1 MAAFAKSAMVLL
13 SVMTLIEVSFA
24 VVYTVGE
31 SQGWTTHVDYK
42 SWAANKTFHVGDI
55 INFQYNA
62 KNNDVIE
69 VSREDFHTCNLRSP
83 LAFFSSGR
91 DMINMSYPRHYYY
104 VCTTPGHCLDG
115 QKVDIRVLK
124 IPKSTPPTPSPTP
137 TPNPRTSPSPSPSA
151 TPKPSTSPSAA
162 PKPSPNPSPSATP
175 RPSPSPSPI
184 ATPPSPGAT
193 PRPSPSPSPIATP
206 PSPSTTPNPST
217 SPSPS
222 TNTSSSP
229 KSSAAPPYDH
239 SIPPVAQAPA
249 PSKKSA
255 ASTMVSSKGLLAIQ
269 LLMALCFLAYF

>member
-24 VVYTVGE
+24 VVYTVGD

-55 INFQYNA
+55 INFQYDA
-62 KNNDVIE
+62 IYNDVIE

-83 LAFFSSGR
+83 LAFFNSGR

-104 VCTTPGHCLDG
+104 VCTAPGHCLDG

-124 IPKSTPPTPSPTP
+124 IPKSTPTPSPTP
-137 TPNPRTSPSPSPSA
+137 TPNPSTSPSPSPSA
-151 TPKPSTSPSAA
+151 TPK
-162 PKPSPNPSPSATP
+162 PSPSATP

-184 ATPPSPGAT
+184 ATPPSPSA
-193 PRPSPSPSPIATP
+193 
-206 PSPSTTPNPST
+206 TPNPST

-222 TNTSSSP
+222 TNASSSP
-229 KSSAAPPYDH
+229 KSSAAPPHVH

-255 ASTMVSSKGLLAIQ
+255 ASSMVSSKGLLAIQ

>member
-24 VVYTVGE
+24 VVYTVGD
-31 SQGWTTHVDYK
+31 SQGWTTHVNYK

-55 INFQYNA
+55 INFQYDA
-62 KNNDVIE
+62 IYNDVIE

-83 LAFFSSGR
+83 LAFFNSGR

-104 VCTTPGHCLDG
+104 VCTAPGHCLDG

-124 IPKSTPPTPSPTP
+124 IPKSTPTPSPSPSPTP
-137 TPNPRTSPSPSPSA
+137 NPSTSPSPSPSA
-151 TPKPSTSPSAA
+151 TPK
-162 PKPSPNPSPSATP
+162 PSPSATP

-184 ATPPSPGAT
+184 ATPPSPSA
-193 PRPSPSPSPIATP
+193 
-206 PSPSTTPNPST
+206 TPNPST

-222 TNTSSSP
+222 TNASSSP
-229 KSSAAPPYDH
+229 KSSAAPPHVH

-255 ASTMVSSKGLLAIQ
+255 ASSMVSSKGLLAIQ

>member
-62 KNNDVIE
+62 KDNDVIE
-69 VSREDFHTCNLRSP
+69 VSREDFHACNLRSP
-83 LAFFSSGR
+83 LAFFSTGR
-91 DMINMSYPRHYYY
+91 DMIKMSYPRHYYY
-104 VCTTPGHCLDG
+104 VCTSPGHCLDG

-137 TPNPRTSPSPSPSA
+137 NPSTSPSPSPSA
-151 TPKPSTSPSAA
+151 TPNPSTSPSAT

-175 RPSPSPSPI
+175 RPSPSPSP
-184 ATPPSPGAT
+184 
-193 PRPSPSPSPIATP
+193 SPIATP
-206 PSPSTTPNPST
+206 PSPSATPNPST

-229 KSSAAPPYDH
+229 KSSAAPPHDH
-239 SIPPVAQAPA
+239 SIPPVAQTPA

-255 ASTMVSSKGLLAIQ
+255 ASSMVSSKGLLAIQ